1 MRKLTLVVT
10 AGLLITAGSV
20 TALAAAQPDRTS
32 AQPALRLV
40 DRAPLTVQGRQF
52 RALERV
58 KVTVT
63 VYKETAAVH
72 TRRVKTSR
80 AGVFTAALPEARVDR
95 CDAIF
100 IRAVGTGGS
109 LAQLKLLPRPAC
121 KSD

>member
-10 AGLLITAGSV
+10 AGLLITAASV
-20 TALAAAQPDRTS
+20 AALAAAQPDRTS

-40 DRAPLTVQGRQF
+40 DRTPFTVQGRHF
-52 RALERV
+52 RVLERV
-58 KVTVT
+58 KVTL
-63 VYKETAAVH
+63 YKETAAVGA
-72 TRRVKTSR
+72 RRVRASR
-80 AGVFTAALPEARVDR
+80 AGVFTAALPEARIDR

-100 IRAVGTGGS
+100 VRAVGTGGS

>member
-10 AGLLITAGSV
+10 AGLLITAASV
-20 TALAAAQPDRTS
+20 AASSAAQPDRTS

-40 DRAPLTVQGRQF
+40 DRTPFTVQGRHF
-52 RALERV
+52 RGLERV
-58 KVTVT
+58 KVTL
-63 VYKETAAVH
+63 YKETAAVGA
-72 TRRVKTSR
+72 RRVRASR
-80 AGVFTAALPEARVDR
+80 AGGFTAALPEARVDR

-109 LAQLKLLPRPAC
+109 RAQLKLLPRPAC